1 MLIKFLESFIQT
13 FCSLFLK
20 REGSEGEWFTLV
32 GLRKGE
38 KEKIIIFAI

>member
-1 MLIKFLESFIQT
+1 MFHFIIQT
-13 FCSLFLK
+13 FRSLFFEK
-20 REGSEGEWFTLV
+20 RGSEGEWFTLV